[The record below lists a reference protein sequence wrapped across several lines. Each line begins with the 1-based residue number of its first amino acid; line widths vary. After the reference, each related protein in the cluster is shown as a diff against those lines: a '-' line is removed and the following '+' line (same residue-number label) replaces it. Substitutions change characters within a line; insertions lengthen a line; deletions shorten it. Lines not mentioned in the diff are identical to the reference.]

1 MNDFSRP
8 RHRGLDVDEAADL
21 AGQRGPFSGDELAR
35 FEAYCAALY
44 RLGELSGVVCDGV
57 ARPHACQGR
66 CGKTVPAGTPSGW
79 VNSKW
84 DLCPA
89 CVKAKRMI
97 STHQHGEPGAIDRE
111 LLAYCVGDEKA
122 EQAAFFKTPTGK
134 AMAEVWARGQR

>member
-8 RHRGLDVDEAADL
+8 RHRNLDADEAADL

-57 ARPHACQGR
+57 ARPHPCQGR

-89 CVKAKRMI
+89 CVRAKRMI

-111 LLAYCVGDEKA
+111 LLAYCTGDVQDEMR
-122 EQAAFFKTPTGK
+122 AFFGAVAK
-134 AMAEVWARGQR
+134 VGQR